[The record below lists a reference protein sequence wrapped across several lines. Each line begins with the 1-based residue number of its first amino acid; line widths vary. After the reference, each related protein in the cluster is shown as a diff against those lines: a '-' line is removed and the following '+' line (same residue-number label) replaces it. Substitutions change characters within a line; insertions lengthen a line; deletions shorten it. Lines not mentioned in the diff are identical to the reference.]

1 MLKILRKSVISH
13 EQRNLSTSSIVT
25 SKKNSKQLLDLAFR
39 DEEVRQPDI
48 TGNFDKGKKAE
59 CPLT

>member
-1 MLKILRKSVISH
+1 MLKILRKSVISRD
-13 EQRNLSTSSIVT
+13 QRNLSTSSIVT

-39 DEEVRQPDI
+39 DEEICQSTL
-48 TGNFDKGKKAE
+48 TGNFEKGKKAE

>member
-1 MLKILRKSVISH
+1 MLKILRKSVISRD
-13 EQRNLSTSSIVT
+13 QRNLSTSSIVT

-39 DEEVRQPDI
+39 DEEICQSTL

-59 CPLT
+59 FPFT

>member
-1 MLKILRKSVISH
+1 MLKILRKSVISR

-39 DEEVRQPDI
+39 DEEVHQPNI
-48 TGNFDKGKKAE
+48 TGNFDKGKEAE
-59 CPLT
+59 CSLT

>member
-39 DEEVRQPDI
+39 DEEICPPSFA
-48 TGNFDKGKKAE
+48 GNFDKGKKAE

>member
-59 CPLT
+59 FPFT